1 MNNKI
6 KNLETK
12 RELVREQQSRVFMDS
27 VEAATGLFAKYL
39 QEYQINT
46 DVSFKVRPRHGW
58 NKYFVPFTVEFG
70 NNAWN
75 AIKFEHKTY
84 STEDKEVSIKF
95 QIHSEY
101 GVNNHRSIDGD
112 TLMKL
117 AFFGKVAEMVNN
129 EQNRIIT
136 EMTEMLMKVEEVY
149 MALQDEIG
157 SIDAQIGNL
166 RREAKEKAQEKL
178 IKKLQTTGINTNY
191 KEGWRYTTFD
201 YGYNKTFR
209 EVTNV
214 KILNISKS
222 GKTANI
228 EVTMKQPYYT
238 GKEGVYTET
247 ANKVKMENIIKF
259 AELTEK

>member
-12 RELVREQQSRVFMDS
+12 RELVRQQQSQVFMDS
-27 VEAATGLFAKYL
+27 AEAATGLFAKYL
-39 QEYQINT
+39 QEYQMNT
-46 DVSFKVRPRHGW
+46 DVSFKVRPQHGW
-58 NKYFVPFTVEFG
+58 NKYFVPFNVEFG

-75 AIKFEHKTY
+75 AVKFEHKTY

-101 GVNNHRSIDGD
+101 GVNNYRSNGGD

-136 EMTEMLMKVEEVY
+136 EMTELLMNNEEVY
-149 MALQDEIG
+149 MALQDEIRN
-157 SIDAQIGNL
+157 IDIQIGNL
-166 RREAKEKAQEKL
+166 KREAKEKAQEKL
-178 IKKLQTTGINTNY
+178 IKKLQKTGINT
-191 KEGWRYTTFD
+191 KPDSWRNTTFD

-238 GKEGVYTET
+238 GKKGLYIET

-259 AELTEK
+259 AELNEN